1 LIYITGNIFEVY
13 ELNNMKMNSEEQLIF
28 WFIIGIIIVVMLF
41 LLFDYWFGL
50 KSKTPEIPELQTF
63 FSGIRLLFNN

>member
-1 LIYITGNIFEVY
+1 
-13 ELNNMKMNSEEQLIF
+13 MNSEEQLIF